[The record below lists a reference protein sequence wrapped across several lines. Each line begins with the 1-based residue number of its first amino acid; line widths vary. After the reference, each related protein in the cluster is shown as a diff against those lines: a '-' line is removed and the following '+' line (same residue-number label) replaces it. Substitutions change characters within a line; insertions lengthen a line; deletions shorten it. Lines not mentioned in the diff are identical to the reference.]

1 MNNNKIVNSINT
13 TFLVGI
19 GIMIGFMI
27 ANLITIP
34 TQFTMVS
41 WAAIVAITAAMVSIF
56 IDFVIQP
63 GHIFGF
69 WSRFLDSMNNPKN
82 PFRAMAKPLGG
93 CLYCM
98 NVWVTFGTFILT
110 KQGIGMSWWYLIP
123 TAAISHVVLAIMERK
138 VNA

>member
-19 GIMIGFMI
+19 GIMIGFMV

-41 WAAIVAITAAMVSIF
+41 WAAIIAITAAMISIF

-63 GHIFGF
+63 GQIFGF
-69 WSRFLDSMNNPKN
+69 WTKFLNWFNHPKN
-82 PFRAMAKPLGG
+82 PFRSMYKPLGG

-98 NVWVTFGTFILT
+98 NVWVTFASFILA
-110 KQGIGMSWWYLIP
+110 KNGIGMSWWYLIP

>member
-19 GIMIGFMI
+19 GIMIGFMVG
-27 ANLITIP
+27 NLITIP
-34 TQFTMVS
+34 TEFTMVS

-63 GHIFGF
+63 GQIFSF
-69 WSRFLDSMNNPKN
+69 WTKFLNWFNHPKN
-82 PFRAMAKPLGG
+82 PFRSMYKPLGG

-98 NVWVTFGTFILT
+98 NVWVTFASFIFA
-110 KQGIGMSWWYLIP
+110 KNGIGMSWWYLIP